1 MKKILRPKQAAA
13 YLQLSLATIW
23 RLSKKGQFVPKIQLA
38 SMAVGFLQEDID
50 AWLEKRKA
58 I

>member
-13 YLQLSLATIW
+13 FLSLSLPTIW
-23 RLSKKGQFVPKIQLA
+23 RLNKKGDFVPKIQLTA
-38 SMAVGFLQEDID
+38 KAVGFALEDLV
-50 AWLEKRKA
+50 AWVEKRKA